1 MESFIYTPSQDRLPQ
16 LQNGLNLSSTIV
28 LHEGLLE
35 KLPTLEAGTL
45 QRIILEP
52 SNLSELNQT
61 ALHDLYKA
69 LKPDGLLEIHYTT
82 ESGDI
87 NTLKDLHAIAG
98 FKEESSNGTT
108 LVLKK
113 PSWAGK
119 GVATLKKKAAPT
131 GNAVKVN
138 MNDDDVKL
146 GGEEQKTNPFA
157 KFSAQAVNNK
167 EIIDEDNLLD
177 NEASY
182 NRLGADESC
191 STKPKAC
198 ANCSCGRA
206 EQEALEAQGGVD
218 VSKKIETGNV
228 ASSCGNCY
236 LGDAFRCGSC
246 PYRGLPAFK
255 PGDKVKL
262 DLSKDGF
269 GGVLKEENDVVV
281 SNNGKVKLQI

>member
-1 MESFIYTPSQDRLPQ
+1 METAPNTLPQ
-16 LQNGLNLSSTIV
+16 EKLSQQQTGQNLSSTLI
-28 LHEGLLE
+28 LRQGLTQQ
-35 KLPTLEAGTL
+35 LPTLEVSTYE
-45 QRIILEP
+45 RIILEP
-52 SNLSELNQT
+52 SSLSELTQT
-61 ALHDLYKA
+61 SLHDIYKA
-69 LKPDGLLEIHYTT
+69 LKPDGLLEVNYTT

-87 NTLKDLHAIAG
+87 NTLKDLYTIAG
-98 FKEESSNGTT
+98 FKEESSNGNI

-119 GVATLKKKAAPT
+119 GVAALKKKNAAPT
-131 GNAVKVN
+131 GTVKVN
-138 MNDDDVKL
+138 LSDDVAVKA
-146 GGEEQKTNPFA
+146 NPFT
-157 KFSAQAVNNK
+157 KFSVQAGENK

-206 EQEALEAQGGVD
+206 EQEALEAAGVD
-218 VSKKIETGNV
+218 VAKNVETGNV

-246 PYRGLPAFK
+246 PYKGLPAFK

-262 DLSKDGF
+262 DLSKDGL

-281 SNNGKVKLQI
+281 ANGKVKLNI

>member
-1 MESFIYTPSQDRLPQ
+1 MESLIYTPSQERVPQ
-16 LQNGLNLSSTIV
+16 LQNGLNLASTLVVHENLTQQLSS
-28 LHEGLLE
+28 
-35 KLPTLEAGTL
+35 AQANSF

-52 SNLSELNQT
+52 STLSELTQT
-61 ALHDLYKA
+61 TLHDLYKA
-69 LKPDGLLEIHYTT
+69 LKPDGTLEVHYTT

-87 NTLKDLHAIAG
+87 NTIKDLHTIAG

-119 GVATLKKKAAPT
+119 GVATLKKKPVAGA
-131 GNAVKVN
+131 AVKLN
-138 MNDDDVKL
+138 ADDDIGL
-146 GGEEQKTNPFA
+146 GNKAEEKKENPFA
-157 KFSAQAVNNK
+157 KFSTQAVNNK

-206 EQEALEAQGGVD
+206 EQEALEAQGVD
-218 VSKKIETGNV
+218 IAKKIETGNV
-228 ASSCGNCY
+228 ASSCGSCY
-236 LGDAFRCGSC
+236 LGDAFRCASC
-246 PYRGLPAFK
+246 PYKGLPAFK

-269 GGVLKEENDVVV
+269 GGVLKEDNDVVV
-281 SNNGKVKLQI
+281 SNGKVKLQI

>member
-1 MESFIYTPSQDRLPQ
+1 
-16 LQNGLNLSSTIV
+16 
-28 LHEGLLE
+28 
-35 KLPTLEAGTL
+35 
-45 QRIILEP
+45 
-52 SNLSELNQT
+52 
-61 ALHDLYKA
+61 
-69 LKPDGLLEIHYTT
+69 
-82 ESGDI
+82 
-87 NTLKDLHAIAG
+87 
-98 FKEESSNGTT
+98 

-119 GVATLKKKAAPT
+119 GVATLKKKPAA
-131 GNAVKVN
+131 GAAVKLN
-138 MNDDDVKL
+138 ADDDIGL
-146 GGEEQKTNPFA
+146 GSKAEEKKENPFA
-157 KFSAQAVNNK
+157 KFSTQAVNNK

-206 EQEALEAQGGVD
+206 EQEALEAQGVD
-218 VSKKIETGNV
+218 ADVAKKIETGNV

-236 LGDAFRCGSC
+236 LGDAFRCGGC
-246 PYRGLPAFK
+246 PYKGLPAFK

-269 GGVLKEENDVVV
+269 GGVLKEDNDVVV
-281 SNNGKVKLQI
+281 SNGKVKLQI